1 MYIGPGHPRL
11 GWHRIRLLTFAG
23 LLGITVAT
31 TTLLGGFRPQPYSV
45 TPDEPG
51 DQLSELVTTE
61 IVGIRTFER
70 PGGITIDEDVEY
82 GTQSDGAV
90 LTLDVCS
97 PALTPAV
104 ETTLEAVPP
113 MDVTP
118 DGLTPPEAA
127 PTAPAPTETAAA
139 TADVSGGAATGSP
152 AEAAEA
158 AEAPRPAVISIHG
171 GSWARGDKGNSDW
184 RAVCTWLASEGFV
197 AYSVNYRLVP
207 DAVFPAALDDVALAV
222 EWARDP
228 VNAQT
233 YGIDPDRI
241 GVFGGSAGG
250 NLAALLGARGSG
262 SLTEGA
268 RVAAVAELS
277 APLDLSHP
285 ALVTGRAPAGLQ
297 NIVLDYVGCQTLRD
311 CAPATA
317 ASPAGSL
324 DRSDPP
330 VFLGSSTDEYIP
342 LAQATGYAAALERA
356 GIAHELV
363 TVPGTLHSI
372 GILDD
377 AMRMKVSAFLHT
389 TLGE

>member
-1 MYIGPGHPRL
+1 MKTDPGHPRF
-11 GWHRIRLLTFAG
+11 GSHRIRLLTLAG
-23 LLGITVAT
+23 ALVIAVSAT
-31 TTLLGGFRPQPYSV
+31 ALLGGFRPQLHSV

-61 IVGIRTFER
+61 VVGIRTFER
-70 PGGITIDEDVEY
+70 PEGITVVEDVEY
-82 GTQSDGAV
+82 GTQPDGAV

-97 PALTPAV
+97 PAVTSPV
-104 ETTLEAVPP
+104 ETTLEEVPP
-113 MDVTP
+113 AQEVTP
-118 DGLTPPEAA
+118 DGVTSPQETPTDE
-127 PTAPAPTETAAA
+127 APAPTGSPTPTGSPEKTAAA
-139 TADVSGGAATGSP
+139 AL
-152 AEAAEA
+152 
-158 AEAPRPAVISIHG
+158 RPAVISIHG

-233 YGIDPDRI
+233 HGIDPDRI

-262 SLTEGA
+262 SLREGA

-277 APLDLSHP
+277 APLDLSHQ
-285 ALVTGRAPAGLQ
+285 ALVTGQAPAGLQ
-297 NIVLDYVGCQTLRD
+297 NIVLDYVGCATLQG
-311 CAPATA
+311 CAKAAA
-317 ASPAGSL
+317 ASPASTL

-330 VFLGSSTDEYIP
+330 VFLGASTDEFIP
-342 LAQATGYAAALERA
+342 LAQATGYAAELKKR
-356 GIAHELV
+356 GITHELV

-372 GILDD
+372 GILDEP
-377 AMRMKVSAFLHT
+377 MRVKVAAFLRAA
-389 TLGE
+389 LGD

>member
-1 MYIGPGHPRL
+1 MNIGPGHPRL
-11 GWHRIRLLTFAG
+11 GSRRIRLLTIAG
-23 LLGITVAT
+23 AVGIAVAA
-31 TTLLGGFRPQPYSV
+31 TTLLGGFRPQLYSV

-51 DQLSELVTTE
+51 DQRSELVTTE
-61 IVGIRTFER
+61 IVGIRTFQR
-70 PGGITIDEDVEY
+70 PDGITVSEDVVY
-82 GTQSDGAV
+82 GTQADGAV

-97 PALTPAV
+97 PPITPAA
-104 ETTLEAVPP
+104 EPTLEA
-113 MDVTP
+113 
-118 DGLTPPEAA
+118 AA
-127 PTAPAPTETAAA
+127 L
-139 TADVSGGAATGSP
+139 
-152 AEAAEA
+152 
-158 AEAPRPAVISIHG
+158 RPAVLSIHG
-171 GSWARGDKGNSDW
+171 GSWTRGDKGNSDW
-184 RAVCTWLASEGFV
+184 RLVCTWLASEGFV

-228 VNAQT
+228 VNAKT

-250 NLAALLGARGSG
+250 NLAALLGTRGSG

-268 RVAAVAELS
+268 RVAAVVELS
-277 APLDLSHP
+277 APLDLTHP
-285 ALVTGRAPAGLQ
+285 ALGAGQAPAGLQ
-297 NIVLDYVGCQTLRD
+297 NIVLDYVGCETLRD
-311 CAPATA
+311 CDTAAA
-317 ASPAGSL
+317 ASPASTL

-342 LAQATGYAAALERA
+342 LAQATGYAAALERQ

-372 GILDD
+372 GILDA
-377 AMRMKVSAFLHT
+377 AMRAKVAAFLHT

>member
-1 MYIGPGHPRL
+1 MNTGPGHPRF
-11 GWHRIRLLTFAG
+11 GSRRIRFLT
-23 LLGITVAT
+23 ITGAVGVAVAAT
-31 TTLLGGFRPQPYSV
+31 ALLGGFRPQLYSV
-45 TPDEPG
+45 TPEEPA
-51 DQLSELVTTE
+51 DQRSELATTQ

-70 PGGITIDEDVEY
+70 PEGITVAEDVEY
-82 GTQSDGAV
+82 GTQADGAV

-97 PALTPAV
+97 PAIAAAE
-104 ETTLEAVPP
+104 ETTLEAVPATVSP
-113 MDVTP
+113 E
-118 DGLTPPEAA
+118 EAA
-127 PTAPAPTETAAA
+127 AAL
-139 TADVSGGAATGSP
+139 
-152 AEAAEA
+152 
-158 AEAPRPAVISIHG
+158 RPAVISIHG

-184 RAVCTWLASEGFV
+184 RMVCAWLASEGFV
-197 AYSVNYRLVP
+197 AYSVNYRMVP

-250 NLAALLGARGSG
+250 NLAALLGTRGSG

-277 APLDLSHP
+277 APLDLSHQ
-285 ALVTGRAPAGLQ
+285 ALVAGRAPAGLQ
-297 NIVLDYVGCQTLRD
+297 NIVRDYVGCFSLRA
-311 CAPATA
+311 CPKAAA
-317 ASPAGSL
+317 ASPAGTL

-342 LAQATGYAAALERA
+342 LAQATDYAEALERT
-356 GIAHELV
+356 GVAHELV

-372 GILDD
+372 GILDA
-377 AMRMKVSAFLHT
+377 AMREKVAAFLYT

>member
-1 MYIGPGHPRL
+1 VNTGPGHPRF
-11 GWHRIRLLTFAG
+11 GSRRIRLLTIAG
-23 LLGITVAT
+23 AVGIAVAAT
-31 TTLLGGFRPQPYSV
+31 ALLGGFRPPLYSV
-45 TPDEPG
+45 TPDDPG
-51 DQLSELVTTE
+51 DQRSELVTTQ

-70 PGGITIDEDVEY
+70 PGGITVDEDVVY
-82 GTQSDGAV
+82 GTQSDGAL

-97 PALTPAV
+97 PAITPAV

-113 MDVTP
+113 VEVTP
-118 DGLTPPEAA
+118 EGV
-127 PTAPAPTETAAA
+127 TAPAASPTDAAA
-139 TADVSGGAATGSP
+139 DAESESATPTDSVSPEKAA
-152 AEAAEA
+152 AAL
-158 AEAPRPAVISIHG
+158 RPAVISIHG

-250 NLAALLGARGSG
+250 NLAALLGTRGSG
-262 SLTEGA
+262 SLTTGA

-277 APLDLSHP
+277 APLDLSHE

-297 NIVLDYVGCQTLRD
+297 NIVRDYVGCFALRG
-311 CAPATA
+311 CAKATA
-317 ASPAGSL
+317 ASPASTL

-330 VFLGSSTDEYIP
+330 VFLGSSTEEYIP
-342 LAQATGYAAALERA
+342 LAQATGYAAALEQK

-372 GILDD
+372 GILDA
-377 AMRMKVSAFLHT
+377 AMRVKVAAFLHT

>member
-1 MYIGPGHPRL
+1 MNTGPRHPRF
-11 GWHRIRLLTFAG
+11 GSHRIRFLTIAG
-23 LLGITVAT
+23 AVSIAMAAT
-31 TTLLGGFRPQPYSV
+31 ALLGGFRPPLYSV

-51 DQLSELVTTE
+51 DQRSELVTTQ

-70 PGGITIDEDVEY
+70 PEGITVDENVEY
-82 GTQSDGAV
+82 GTQADGAV

-97 PALTPAV
+97 PTITPAA
-104 ETTLEAVPP
+104 ETTLEAAPP
-113 MDVTP
+113 VVLSSED
-118 DGLTPPEAA
+118 
-127 PTAPAPTETAAA
+127 AAA
-139 TADVSGGAATGSP
+139 AL
-152 AEAAEA
+152 
-158 AEAPRPAVISIHG
+158 RPAVISIHG

-184 RAVCTWLASEGFV
+184 RAVCAWLASEGFV
-197 AYSVNYRLVP
+197 AYSVNYRMVP

-250 NLAALLGARGSG
+250 NLAALLGTRGSG
-262 SLTEGA
+262 SLTTGA

-277 APLDLSHP
+277 APLDLSHK

-297 NIVLDYVGCQTLRD
+297 NIVRDYVGCETLRG
-311 CAPATA
+311 CANATA
-317 ASPAGSL
+317 ASPASTL

-342 LAQATGYAAALERA
+342 LSQATGYAAALERS
-356 GIAHELV
+356 GVAHELV

-372 GILDD
+372 GILD
-377 AMRMKVSAFLHT
+377 AVMREKVAAFLHT

>member
-1 MYIGPGHPRL
+1 MNTGPGHPRF
-11 GWHRIRLLTFAG
+11 GSRRIRLLTISGAVV
-23 LLGITVAT
+23 IAVSAT
-31 TTLLGGFRPQPYSV
+31 ALLGGFRPQLYSV

-51 DQLSELVTTE
+51 DKRSELVTTE

-70 PGGITIDEDVEY
+70 PGGITVHEDVEY
-82 GTQSDGAV
+82 GTQADGAL

-97 PALTPAV
+97 PSITSEG

-113 MDVTP
+113 PVEIKPEGVTSKEA
-118 DGLTPPEAA
+118 TPGDQATTDQA
-127 PTAPAPTETAAA
+127 TTETESPEDTASAAL
-139 TADVSGGAATGSP
+139 
-152 AEAAEA
+152 
-158 AEAPRPAVISIHG
+158 RPAVISIHG

-184 RAVCTWLASEGFV
+184 RRVCTWLASEGFV

-222 EWARDP
+222 KWARDP

-250 NLAALLGARGSG
+250 NLAALLGTRGSG
-262 SLTEGA
+262 SLTKGA
-268 RVAAVAELS
+268 RVAAVAALS
-277 APLDLSHP
+277 APLDLSYQ
-285 ALVTGRAPAGLQ
+285 ALVTGQAPAGLQ
-297 NIVLDYVGCQTLRD
+297 NIVLDYVGCDTLRG
-311 CAPATA
+311 CATAAA
-317 ASPAGSL
+317 ASPASTL
-324 DRSDPP
+324 DQSDPP
-330 VFLGSSTDEYIP
+330 VFLGSSTDEYVP
-342 LAQATGYAAALERA
+342 LAQATGYAAALART

-372 GILDD
+372 GILDE
-377 AMRMKVSAFLHT
+377 AMRVKVSAFLLT